1 MWYYTILALAMWS
14 SLLRSDG
21 HLSPSDRHL
30 RVTSRWPRSLG
41 SDVTSCDVIWKILKI
56 IFLLYFCNLGN
67 FTSFWHHSSIFI
79 FFIKWRHLKWLADG
93 HVIRSDVTSQVTS
106 IKIQV
111 TVISSSDEQMARA
124 ILSSHTIQFDTISYQ
139 EPNGIT
145 WHPNTKLLLHTIT
158 KYTHIHM

>member
-1 MWYYTILALAMWS
+1 MNFFLQLNTVIMASTIWS
-14 SLLRSDG
+14 SFLRSDG

-124 ILSSHTIQFDTISYQ
+124 
-139 EPNGIT
+139 N
-145 WHPNTKLLLHTIT
+145 
-158 KYTHIHM
+158 YTCKCACTHSK

>member
-1 MWYYTILALAMWS
+1 MAKKVTSLEEKFWKFFFHFFGHFGQFQTLALAMWS

-124 ILSSHTIQFDTISYQ
+124 INSESNSLTTYMYSKVI
-139 EPNGIT
+139 
-145 WHPNTKLLLHTIT
+145 
-158 KYTHIHM
+158 